1 MELSCLTPCPRSQTV
16 VFSVQN
22 ITFVNSIAF
31 YGALEKNFLILIT
44 ESRPNHTHF
53 LEIEMSLRQ
62 VR

>member
-1 MELSCLTPCPRSQTV
+1 MELSCLTPRLPQTV
-16 VFSVQN
+16 VFSMQN

-31 YGALEKNFLILIT
+31 YGALERNFDP

-53 LEIEMSLRQ
+53 LEIGMSLRQ